1 MLRLLSPQTM
11 SALTMKVATSSK
23 IAEMSTILP
32 ATSALFSRVT
42 LATSSPSLTL
52 VSLGILQRSMSLS
65 RTTTS
70 RPSGQAKLIP
80 S

>member
-1 MLRLLSPQTM
+1 M
-11 SALTMKVATSSK
+11 SALTTKVATSSK

-42 LATSSPSLTL
+42 LATSSPSLTR

-65 RTTTS
+65 RTSIS
-70 RPSGQAKLIP
+70 RPSVQPMLIP